1 MSEER
6 KDQNGEDEMTNA
18 LSALGWV
25 EERDEESPPVSEDE
39 NLQEQLNLA
48 LEKIKELTEQIDQLN
63 DENDNLRR
71 NSESLFQDKE
81 KALKLANENNST
93 VENLLKTIVQKDEI
107 IKSLEEKIN
116 NLDQTAQVSS
126 SIVEK
131 NEEIKVLKSQIEE
144 KNQEIE
150 SKLQEISNLKDSL
163 DKEGKAL
170 QNLDSELKV
179 LKTVENTNKEL
190 SFQLKEKDTQIN
202 ELSEQLKYL
211 ESDTIQK
218 SKFEKIQILAEKKD
232 EIITEKEKVIFGL
245 ENNLNASNQTIKDL
259 QHKLETFTLAKKDLG
274 KKEERI
280 NELVLEIEKITQKN
294 KTNEEFMTQ
303 LQTRLEESQEKSG
316 NITGK
321 FELEMANLRN
331 IIDDQTNEI
340 KRLREN
346 ETKLQNKLYET
357 EQIEDRI
364 LTEMQQVKDEKLKLE
379 SQIETKEEE
388 LIDLK
393 KKIKLM
399 RRDLKKT

>member
-6 KDQNGEDEMTNA
+6 KDQNGEDEMSNA

-25 EERDEESPPVSEDE
+25 EERDEESPLVSEDD

-48 LEKIKELTEQIDQLN
+48 IEKNKELTELIDQLN
-63 DENDNLRR
+63 EENDNIRR

-81 KALKLANENNST
+81 KALQLVNENNAT
-93 VENLLKTIVQKDEI
+93 IENLLKTIVQKDESI
-107 IKSLEEKIN
+107 NKLEDKIN
-116 NLDQTAQVSS
+116 NIDQTAQVSS
-126 SIVEK
+126 SINEK
-131 NEEIKVLKSQIEE
+131 NEEIQVLKSQIEE

-150 SKLQEISNLKDSL
+150 IKVEEIKNLKDSV
-163 DKEGKAL
+163 DKQALAL
-170 QNLDSELKV
+170 QNLDSELKD
-179 LKTVENTNKEL
+179 LKTMEKTNKEL
-190 SFQLKEKDTQIN
+190 SFQLKEKDTQIS
-202 ELSEQLKYL
+202 ELTEQLQYL

-245 ENNLNASNQTIKDL
+245 ENSLNASNQTIKDL
-259 QHKLETFTLAKKDLG
+259 QHKLETYTLAKKDLA

-280 NELVLEIEKITQKN
+280 NELVLEIEKVTQKN

-331 IIDDQTNEI
+331 IIDDQTTEI
-340 KRLREN
+340 KMLREN

-364 LTEMQQVKDEKLKLE
+364 LTEMQEVKDEKLKLE
-379 SQIETKEEE
+379 SQIEVKEEE
-388 LIDLK
+388 LIELK
-393 KKIKLM
+393 KKIKVM
-399 RRDLKKT
+399 RRDIKKT